1 MFNKKPVSPL
11 EIENQMQLVVAYLK
25 NQISKNKLPKE
36 LQDSAEG
43 LKKRLKPAKSKYL
56 NMLPEGDFQNAL
68 IPIINSYMRKSMA
81 ITTNPLYNPPKE
93 VVEESVKAMLKL
105 ISSRTNKGMQ
115 EEAIEMFKK
124 KGVTRKQ
131 ALRLFAEATV
141 RNMIVDAKT
150 YTGDPIKYLN
160 QISKN
165 ILKSD
170 KLIVTGGELP
180 KSI

>member
-1 MFNKKPVSPL
+1 
-11 EIENQMQLVVAYLK
+11 
-25 NQISKNKLPKE
+25 
-36 LQDSAEG
+36 
-43 LKKRLKPAKSKYL
+43 
-56 NMLPEGDFQNAL
+56 MLPEGDFQNAL

-180 KSI
+180 KSIRKLLGEEKKCSIRNSSNHY

>member
-1 MFNKKPVSPL
+1 
-11 EIENQMQLVVAYLK
+11 
-25 NQISKNKLPKE
+25 
-36 LQDSAEG
+36 
-43 LKKRLKPAKSKYL
+43 
-56 NMLPEGDFQNAL
+56 MLPEGDFQNAL

-81 ITTNPLYNPPKE
+81 VTTNPLYNPPKE

-105 ISSRTNKGMQ
+105 INKNRGMK
-115 EEAIEMFKK
+115 EEAIDVFKK

-141 RNMIVDAKT
+141 RIIIVDAKT

-160 QISKN
+160 QISKD

-180 KSI
+180 KSIRKLLGEEKSDGSISYGALEKATGGILLIDEVTEIPLETQSKILRVLTCLLYTSPSPRD